1 MDDLDDIVDGLIDHK
16 QAAPDEVQSQID
28 PDIYFRYNSVNIVIG
43 HRGSGKTYSTLREIL
58 KLPLTG
64 HTEYTQ
70 VHYITS
76 KLRDDTVDKFT
87 KAFEQVGLFFNWV
100 PLSNAEKLIDALTKA
115 KAMKREQQ
123 SEEDYQMLCQAL
135 SNDPTH
141 PSSACLDKQ
150 PELPH
155 TIVIFDD
162 CMNVFSKPNALAKQ
176 LFVSRQARI
185 TYFLLLQDAQG
196 LSPSIKANADSLT
209 VYGGYSHHKFN
220 LMLYQFPP
228 TSVSFDD
235 YAQLSSH
242 GCMRCDFISGDVE
255 LIE

>member
-135 SNDPTH
+135 P
-141 PSSACLDKQ
+141 K
-150 PELPH
+150 
-155 TIVIFDD
+155 
-162 CMNVFSKPNALAKQ
+162 
-176 LFVSRQARI
+176 
-185 TYFLLLQDAQG
+185 
-196 LSPSIKANADSLT
+196 
-209 VYGGYSHHKFN
+209 
-220 LMLYQFPP
+220 
-228 TSVSFDD
+228 
-235 YAQLSSH
+235 
-242 GCMRCDFISGDVE
+242 
-255 LIE
+255 